1 MKTTAANGVWNNPAN
16 PQIIPNFTKNCFFS
30 ILKSSGAIFPPIAP
44 PNCTA
49 TPSRPTLTPKLCA
62 NKVFKVKINGNFHV
76 TFSFLSVAASIKYF
90 IPIALVCKYLLLNL
104 VKTSIKGVRINK
116 YL

>member
-1 MKTTAANGVWNNPAN
+1 M
-16 PQIIPNFTKNCFFS
+16 PNFTKNCFFS
-30 ILKSSGAIFPPIAP
+30 GLNSLGAILPPIAP

-62 NKVFKVKINGNFHV
+62 NKVFKVKIKGNFHV